1 MPVVAA
7 LPHTHTLRKDHT
19 LVNLID
25 NGNLT
30 SAKGFVA
37 GATYAGLKTQEDDTL
52 DLGILLSEGPAS
64 VAGTFSTNKVLS
76 PSVTLSKQRVAG
88 GSARAVVANSGCANC
103 CVGAQGLTDAK
114 ELASL
119 AARHVGVGDEEM
131 LVCSTGMIGVE
142 LPMALIRQSIGAI
155 SVRPDGGPGFS
166 RAIMTTD
173 TRQKQMAVS
182 LELSGQTVTLGGA
195 AKGVGMIHPNM
206 ATMLSFVATDATVE
220 PAFLQAALSEAVDA
234 SFNMLDIDGDQSTND
249 TVLVFANGA
258 AGGPTIDAGSSSATP
273 FKEALTFLCTG
284 LAKEM
289 ARDGEG
295 AQRLIEVV
303 VEGADT
309 LADARVAAREI
320 ASSMLVK
327 AMVHGRDPNW
337 GRIMMALGK
346 SGASLDES
354 KIDIFI
360 SDIHIVH
367 EGLAIPYFKDAVVS
381 AMSAPEVRFGIALNR
396 GNATATAWGCDL
408 TEEYVIFN
416 SAYST

>member
-1 MPVVAA
+1 MV
-7 LPHTHTLRKDHT
+7 K
-19 LVNLID
+19 LID

-30 SAKGFVA
+30 SANGFVA

-52 DLGILLSEGPAS
+52 DLGILLSQGPAA
-64 VAGTFSTNKVLS
+64 VAGTFSTNKILS
-76 PSVTLSKQRVAG
+76 PSVTLSKQRVAS
-88 GSARAVVANSGCANC
+88 GSARGVVANSGCANC
-103 CVGAQGLTDAK
+103 CVGAQGLTDAT

-142 LPMALIRQSIGAI
+142 LPMALIRQSIATI
-155 SVRPDGGPGFS
+155 NAKPDGGPSFS

-182 LELSGQTVTLGGA
+182 LELDGQTVTLGGA

-206 ATMLSFVATDATVE
+206 ATMLGFVATDAAVE
-220 PAFLQAALSEAVDA
+220 PAFLRTALSEAVDA

-258 AGGPTIDAGSSSATP
+258 AGGPTIDASSSSAGP
-273 FKEALTFLCTG
+273 FKEALTFLCIG

-309 LADARVAAREI
+309 LADARLAAREI

-346 SGASLDES
+346 SGVGLDEL

-381 AMSAPEVRFGIALNR
+381 AMNGPEVRFGIALNR
-396 GNATATAWGCDL
+396 GSATATAWGCDL